1 MPNIEAETVARIMV
15 KSYFRGL
22 ESEEK
27 KIHSDQGRQ
36 FISKLFMEMCKL
48 LQIEKNR
55 TTPYHPE
62 SDGMVERFMK
72 TLCVMLSAYVED
84 NHKIGMSSFLL

>member
-27 KIHSDQGRQ
+27 KSILIKVD
-36 FISKLFMEMCKL
+36 
-48 LQIEKNR
+48 
-55 TTPYHPE
+55 
-62 SDGMVERFMK
+62 
-72 TLCVMLSAYVED
+72 
-84 NHKIGMSSFLL
+84 SS